1 MRTQLLAP
9 ALARIAIWANHDF
22 NEPLIHI
29 DRSGKANLPRGSV
42 DVDIPDLI
50 GLGTDLLDRLLL
62 QRFYRAG
69 LTALRLRDF
78 DFLRQRGVLGLAVS

>member
-1 MRTQLLAP
+1 M
-9 ALARIAIWANHDF
+9 
-22 NEPLIHI
+22 
-29 DRSGKANLPRGSV
+29 
-42 DVDIPDLI
+42 DIPDLI